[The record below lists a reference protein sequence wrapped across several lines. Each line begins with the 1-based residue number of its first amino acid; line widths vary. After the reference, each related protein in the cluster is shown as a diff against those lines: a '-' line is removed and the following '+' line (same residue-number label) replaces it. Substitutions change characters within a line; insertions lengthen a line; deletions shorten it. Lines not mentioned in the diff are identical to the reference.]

1 MDAKHVNV
9 FIEAILS
16 ILETTAQTSA
26 KAFDN
31 PYLKEEPIAKGD
43 ITGVIS
49 ISGNYN
55 GTVSITYSEKLILH
69 AVSVMFGEEM
79 TEINDEIK
87 DAVGELTN
95 MISGQATTKLADLGT
110 SLKAELTD
118 VVMGSQ
124 HPLEHISGRPV
135 IAMSYQT
142 DNGDFTMEFCFEE

>member
-1 MDAKHVNV
+1 MNAKHVNA
-9 FIEAILS
+9 FIEAAFS

-31 PYLKEEPIAKGD
+31 PYLKEKPIAKGD

-49 ISGNYN
+49 ISGNYS
-55 GTVSITYSEKLILH
+55 GKVSITYSEKLILH
-69 AVSVMFGEEM
+69 VVTTMFGEEM
-79 TEINDEIK
+79 MEINDEIK

-95 MISGQATTKLADLGT
+95 MISGQATTKLTELGT

-118 VVMGSQ
+118 VIMGGQ
-124 HPLEHISGRPV
+124 HPLDHIAGRPV
-135 IAMSYQT
+135 VAMSYQT

>member
-1 MDAKHVNV
+1 MQK
-9 FIEAILS
+9 AIL
-16 ILETTAQTSA
+16 QV
-26 KAFDN
+26 
-31 PYLKEEPIAKGD
+31 
-43 ITGVIS
+43 VIS

-69 AVSVMFGEEM
+69 VVTTMFGEEM

-95 MISGQATTKLADLGT
+95 MISGQATTKLAELGT

-118 VVMGSQ
+118 VIMGGQ

-135 IAMSYQT
+135 VAMSYQT